1 MNYGQNTYIMLS
13 NKTKLYIN
21 GCSYT
26 AGNRLED
33 NEIWPTLLA
42 NKTNLE
48 LINQSANGQSIDSI
62 FTNTIS
68 TLSMESSDNIVAVI
82 GLTWETR
89 YGLFYNKGTFNITPA
104 DLTDPGEKPKTIF
117 EEKYS
122 TWRRLVSPYT
132 YDQIKLNKLHK
143 EISKDCDKFNKALY
157 YFTRYYECL
166 IDSDINL
173 KFNQKIN
180 VLSKILALQ
189 AWLKQNKIEYLM
201 ADFVGYTYPRVVREP
216 NDEIQPGL
224 SMQSKLDNSRIIDF
238 ADEDFRNKYKDKD
251 TAHPSAEGCEYITNK
266 IYEKL
271 NEL

>member
-1 MNYGQNTYIMLS
+1 MNYGLNTYIMLS

-48 LINQSANGQSIDSI
+48 LINQSANGQSVDSI

-68 TLSMESSDNIVAVI
+68 TLSMENSDNIVAVI

-104 DLTDPGEKPKTIF
+104 DIRQSTEKPKSHF
-117 EEKYS
+117 GEKYS

-132 YDQIKLNKLHK
+132 YDQIELNKLHK
-143 EISKDCDKFNKALY
+143 EISNDSDKFNKTLY
-157 YFTRYYECL
+157 YFTRYYQCL

-173 KFNQKIN
+173 KYNQKIN
-180 VLSKILALQ
+180 TISKILALQ
-189 AWLKQNKIEYLM
+189 DWLKQNKIEYLM
-201 ADFVGYTYPRVVREP
+201 VDFSGWTYPRYVREP
-216 NDEIQPGL
+216 YDKPQPGL
-224 SMQSKLDNSRIIDF
+224 SMQSKLDESRIISF
-238 ADEDFRNKYKDKD
+238 ADDDFKNKYKDKE
-251 TAHPSAEGCEYITNK
+251 TAHPSAEGCKYITNK
-266 IYEKL
+266 IFEKF